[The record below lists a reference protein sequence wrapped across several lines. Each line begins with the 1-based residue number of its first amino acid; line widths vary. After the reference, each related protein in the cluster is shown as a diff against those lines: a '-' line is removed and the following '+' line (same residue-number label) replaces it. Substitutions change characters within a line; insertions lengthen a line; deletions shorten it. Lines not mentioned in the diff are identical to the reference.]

1 MDIAYILLYCIQLT
15 AVDGVHRGGADFA
28 RRYIADRGAIA
39 AFQRDFVFIDSA
51 AAVHIVFD
59 SAVRNSFQLVFGRR
73 LAAGD
78 ILCVPGSIGQT
89 ADRAGT
95 AVDSDLIGRN
105 NAVGTIHIDITG
117 TDRTVIAVDS
127 DFIGAAADL
136 DYFIQLQL
144 VIDAAAVISGFCDDK
159 VTVACRYRALLR
171 GQLDCFRRRIVDR
184 FQLVFRCRLPAGDI
198 IRVPGSIG
206 QTVDRACII
215 FIDRHTAGSY
225 RTVAAV
231 DDHIAVTDFDLTVAG
246 AVYFD
251 ARTDLQLISQLH
263 FVIGAAAAVGS

>member
-1 MDIAYILLYCIQLT
+1 MLLTARRRIDLITQLIDISVDIAYILLYCIQLT

-89 ADRAGT
+89 ADRACT

-105 NAVGTIHIDITG
+105 TPLVP
-117 TDRTVIAVDS
+117 
-127 DFIGAAADL
+127 FILILPVLIVPLLPSIVTLLAPL
-136 DYFIQLQL
+136 P
-144 VIDAAAVISGFCDDK
+144 ISTTSFS
-159 VTVACRYRALLR
+159 
-171 GQLDCFRRRIVDR
+171 F
-184 FQLVFRCRLPAGDI
+184 
-198 IRVPGSIG
+198 S
-206 QTVDRACII
+206 
-215 FIDRHTAGSY
+215 S
-225 RTVAAV
+225 
-231 DDHIAVTDFDLTVAG
+231 
-246 AVYFD
+246 
-251 ARTDLQLISQLH
+251 
-263 FVIGAAAAVGS
+263 